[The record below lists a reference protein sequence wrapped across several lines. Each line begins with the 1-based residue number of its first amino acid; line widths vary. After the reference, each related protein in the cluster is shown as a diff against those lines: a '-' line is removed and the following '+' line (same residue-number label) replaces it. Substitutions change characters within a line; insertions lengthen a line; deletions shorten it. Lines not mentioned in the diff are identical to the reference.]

1 MDHSSF
7 DHWLLSRLDKDED
20 EDDILRGAAFVGED
34 EDEEEDEDDGA
45 VCFVV
50 ESPLLVGVV
59 DEDSESFIGNTL
71 AKPAFVPAWVKA
83 LPPISS
89 LANASF
95 AAVAL
100 STVSK
105 LMKPH
110 FFCVRTLTDSIAP

>member
-1 MDHSSF
+1 MS
-7 DHWLLSRLDKDED
+7 
-20 EDDILRGAAFVGED
+20 GAIFVFVADG
-34 EDEEEDEDDGA
+34 EDEEEEDDDDDDA
-45 VCFVV
+45 VPVCFVGKI
-50 ESPLLVGVV
+50 SPLIGVV
-59 DEDSESFIGNTL
+59 DEDSEGVIFIGNTL
-71 AKPAFVPAWVKA
+71 ANPAFVPACEKA

-89 LANASF
+89 FVNASF

>member
-20 EDDILRGAAFVGED
+20 EDDIVRGATFVGED
-34 EDEEEDEDDGA
+34 DDEEEDDDDGA
-45 VCFVV
+45 VCFAA
-50 ESPLLVGVV
+50 SPLGVV
-59 DEDSESFIGNTL
+59 DEDSEGFIGNTL
-71 AKPAFVPAWVKA
+71 ANPAFVPAWVKA